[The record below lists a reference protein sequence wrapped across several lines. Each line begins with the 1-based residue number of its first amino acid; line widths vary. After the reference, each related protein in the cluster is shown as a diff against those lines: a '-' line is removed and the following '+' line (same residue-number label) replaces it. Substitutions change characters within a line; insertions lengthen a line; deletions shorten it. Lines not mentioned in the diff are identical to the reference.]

1 LIQKLVLFLKIPVDW
16 VQIQRIMKKSLSLIY
31 FLCLLGLGATA
42 QNATMPKQN
51 VGIIYRTETAFN
63 LRLATNR
70 GLSFGMEFGKLRTYY
85 KTTFYHVSL
94 GELKH
99 YKEQRQS
106 APPSASRSF
115 RPFVFGKQNTLLLA
129 RGGWGVKRYYSEKAK
144 KKGVAVGVSYT
155 FGPTLGLLKP
165 YYLAIRRPGSSDTHG
180 RVSHEKYSSANEDVF
195 LNNSTHILGASAFT
209 RGFKELSLL
218 PGANAGVALHFD
230 WGAFDEVVK
239 AMEIGLQSDFFLRKA
254 PIMVSEE
261 NSPLFFNF
269 FVNLQFGKRR

>member
-1 LIQKLVLFLKIPVDW
+1 
-16 VQIQRIMKKSLSLIY
+16 MKKSLYL
-31 FLCLLGLGATA
+31 LCLLALSGIRASA
-42 QNATMPKQN
+42 QDNAQPKQN
-51 VGIIYRTETAFN
+51 VGIIYRSETAVNF
-63 LRLATNR
+63 RVATNR
-70 GLSFGMEFGKLRTYY
+70 GLSLGLEFGKLRTYY

-94 GELKH
+94 GEIKH
-99 YKEQRQS
+99 PKEQRQS

-165 YYLAIRRPGSSDTHG
+165 YYLAIRRVNGSDTKG
-180 RVSHEKYSSANEDVF
+180 LVSHEKYSKDVNDDVF

-209 RGFKELSLL
+209 RGFKEISLL
-218 PGANAGVALHFD
+218 PGGNAAAALHFD
-230 WGAFDEVVK
+230 WGAFDEMVK
-239 AMEIGLQSDFFLRKA
+239 AMEIGIQADFFLKKA
-254 PIMVSEE
+254 PILITEE